1 MGYELGF
8 DIGGTFTDFAL
19 LDTDTGKL
27 DIFKVLT
34 TSEHPEAGALQGMTE
49 LLETSG
55 LSHDQLLNVFH
66 ATTLVANTLIQH
78 RGALVGLLT
87 TAGFRD
93 ILGNENR
100 AALCHL

>member
-34 TSEHPEAGALQGMTE
+34 TSEHPEAGALLGMTE
-49 LLETSG
+49 LLG
-55 LSHDQLLNVFH
+55 NVR
-66 ATTLVANTLIQH
+66 LKP
-78 RGALVGLLT
+78 
-87 TAGFRD
+87 
-93 ILGNENR
+93 
-100 AALCHL
+100 